1 MGTRQTA
8 QLTRVGER
16 GMVTRQ
22 TAQLTRVGVRGMVTR
37 KTAPVDTR
45 RRAGN
50 GDSALAARLSP
61 LRFRRSGLVARVS
74 PLGSRRSALAARLS
88 PLGSLGIQIW
98 RIDMTHCLISLT
110 LGYYISVSRLCVSID
125 HISAFSCLV
134 CASEELRLGKQ
145 AALVDSRRRAG
156 KDYSVH

>member
-1 MGTRQTA
+1 MKHGNSADSRRRA
-8 QLTRVGER
+8 GN
-16 GMVTRQ
+16 GDS
-22 TAQLTRVGVRGMVTR
+22 ANS
-37 KTAPVDTR
+37 PVDSCRRAGNGDSENSPSDTR

-61 LRFRRSGLVARVS
+61 LRFRRSGLVARLS

-88 PLGSLGIQIW
+88 TLAASPLGSLRIQIW

-134 CASEELRLGKQ
+134 CASEE
-145 AALVDSRRRAG
+145 
-156 KDYSVH
+156 